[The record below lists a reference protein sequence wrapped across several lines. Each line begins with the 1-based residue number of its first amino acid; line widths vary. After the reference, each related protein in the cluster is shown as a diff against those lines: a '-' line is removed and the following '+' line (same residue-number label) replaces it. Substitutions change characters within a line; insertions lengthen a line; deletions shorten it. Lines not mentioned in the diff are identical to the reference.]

1 MALKFF
7 FRFFDDN
14 ATSTMC
20 ESLQLALETREI
32 HLKIDSDTKL
42 PRRRLSKLFVLLAI
56 FLPVLYRE
64 LVTCKALHDD
74 IRLNK
79 T

>member
-1 MALKFF
+1 MKFF

-14 ATSTMC
+14 ATSTMY

-32 HLKIDSDTKL
+32 YLKIDSDTKL
-42 PRRRLSKLFVLLAI
+42 PRRRLSKFFVLLAI

>member
-1 MALKFF
+1 MKFF

-14 ATSTMC
+14 ATSTMY

-32 HLKIDSDTKL
+32 NLKIDSDAKL
-42 PRRRLSKLFVLLAI
+42 PRRRLFKLFVLLAI

-64 LVTCKALHDD
+64 LVTYKALHDD